1 MQMSIQTNNHEEW
14 VRSFETLNL
23 TFQIAKHLE
32 LRGQWGDSG
41 TSKTGGIRL

>member
-1 MQMSIQTNNHEEW
+1 MSIQTNNHEKW

-32 LRGQWGDSG
+32 LRGQWGDSE